1 MPCME
6 YERWCFYKIWR
17 FLDPLTHTHLR
28 VLGHSEHGSQG
39 LTCSS
44 ACFRAQEQLLSWLP
58 EVSFPKEM
66 LLKSC
71 AADLL
76 GVCGASRYRSLSPI
90 FDLTSS
96 TWAEHQTTE
105 QTSYVPN
112 FHSEFGR
119 AQWTLLLQGHAY
131 VDEYI
136 FPYLKYPRS
145 QFSNVSMTSTYL
157 HRSLRIC
164 DGKNANLTLHCLLTF

>member
-17 FLDPLTHTHLR
+17 FHTHLPA
-28 VLGHSEHGSQG
+28 LGHSEHGSRG

-71 AADLL
+71 AVDLL
-76 GVCGASRYRSLSPI
+76 GVGGASVVDLFLLASVSLLPHELSTKLLNKHPICPTFIQNLGERSGRFYYKDMLMWMNMFFPI
-90 FDLTSS
+90 
-96 TWAEHQTTE
+96 WNIQE
-105 QTSYVPN
+105 VN
-112 FHSEFGR
+112 FPTQ
-119 AQWTLLLQGHAY
+119 AWPQ
-131 VDEYI
+131 
-136 FPYLKYPRS
+136 P
-145 QFSNVSMTSTYL
+145 TYTAL
-157 HRSLRIC
+157 
-164 DGKNANLTLHCLLTF
+164 